1 MVLRD
6 LSGKTLQSEMGAG
19 PYATRT
25 ISPGIYIVELQ
36 FASGRAK
43 AVWVKKD

>member
-6 LSGKTLQSEMGAG
+6 LSGKMLQSELGAG
-19 PYATRT
+19 PYATHT
-25 ISPGIYIVELQ
+25 LSPGIYIVELQ
-36 FASGRAK
+36 FAAGRAK